1 MNPHFTY
8 ILLNKIMNNPPP
20 FLIPIIKTPCN
31 KIFSI
36 DATLTFTP
44 DTKNSLLTRSIAR
57 MTLERPDWTAT
68 VLIVVVDGGNSE
80 RSVIS
85 DILVWSMNDKST
97 CVAKSSKSGLL

>member
-1 MNPHFTY
+1 MNQHFTY
-8 ILLNKIMNNPPP
+8 IVLIKNNPPP
-20 FLIPIIKTPCN
+20 FSIPVIKTPCN
-31 KIFSI
+31 KVFTII
-36 DATLTFTP
+36 DAILTFAP
-44 DTKNSLLTRSIAR
+44 DTINSLLTRNIAR

>member
-1 MNPHFTY
+1 MNQHFTY
-8 ILLNKIMNNPPP
+8 IVLIKNNPPP
-20 FLIPIIKTPCN
+20 IPIIQYIT
-31 KIFSI
+31 II
-36 DATLTFTP
+36 DAILTFAP
-44 DTKNSLLTRSIAR
+44 DTINSLLTRNIAR